1 MEPGGLRKYHDRAR
15 SQVPTASGASLGD
28 MPPGSERGPGSI
40 LIVDDDDPFRAFVAT
55 ILSTAGFAAR
65 EAASGEEAFAS
76 VRADVPALVLLDV
89 CLPQISGFQLC
100 RQLRDQFGTEL
111 PIIFVSGLRTE
122 PLDRSVGLLVGVYRL
137 LARSRPE
144 RASVPAPPK
153 LRLTKR
159 ELEVLQL
166 LAGGLRH
173 AEIAA
178 KLVISP
184 KTVSSHSERILA
196 KLGVH
201 SRAQAIVLA
210 HEHRLLEGATAA
222 STPCFRYLLHPPDS
236 EDAIGEFTT
245 AVPNWSVGD
254 EFMTGDERRF
264 RILTMLPLLED
275 EAPYNAMWQVE
286 PLETQ

>member
-1 MEPGGLRKYHDRAR
+1 
-15 SQVPTASGASLGD
+15 

-122 PLDRSVGLLVGVYRL
+122 PLDRSVGLLVGGDDYLVKPVDPNELLARVYRL

-153 LRLTKR
+153 LGLTKR

-254 EFMTGDERRF
+254 EFMTGDGQRF
-264 RILTMLPLLED
+264 RILSMLPFPED
-275 EAPYNAMWQVE
+275 DAPYNAMWQVE
-286 PLETQ
+286 PLET